1 MQCCVLGPLHIVT
14 DQGEVRR
21 PKGEKQRLL
30 LATLLLHAPRVASAD
45 RLVHTLWGDRPP
57 NDPAAALRT
66 QIARLRAMLA
76 DAGTDAQP
84 LRSEPHGYRLAVDA
98 KDVDAGRFDVLQR
111 EARDTAS
118 ASRSLALL
126 DEGLALWR
134 GEPFEECTDLPPFL
148 GEIVRLKELRTGAAE
163 RRIECLLALGRTS
176 EALAAAEALAH
187 SDPLRERPR
196 ALCMEALHRAG
207 RTHEALSLFQ
217 AFRRL
222 LAEELGLD
230 PSPALRE
237 LEARILR
244 HGGPS
249 NDSPDD
255 PERPAPPSARTRLP
269 APLTRMIGRASE
281 QASIRRLLQSTRLL
295 TLTGAGGSG
304 KTRLALAVSHQ
315 IQESAADALVWVPLD
330 ATSDPAFVAQ
340 EVAAAA
346 GAREHP
352 GRCAVE
358 ALRDLLA
365 RRAVVIVLDNCEH
378 VLDACASLVEAVLG
392 ACPGVS
398 VMATSREPLGIAG
411 EITLPVPPLRVPDAD
426 ARLAALGRYESVQLF
441 VERAQAAVPAFELT
455 AENAAA
461 VARICRQL
469 DGIPL
474 ALELAAARVRVLS
487 PMEISTRLE
496 SSLELLSGGSRS
508 TRPRHQTLRAAI
520 GWSYRLLPDTERVL
534 LERLSVFS
542 GGFTLDAV
550 EAVCSDD
557 KIVERPRVLDVL
569 AGLVAKS
576 LVIAHQRDGVTRY
589 RLLEVVRSHARE
601 CLMARRE
608 DTPLRH
614 RHAEHFAAMAEDAEP
629 LLLSPRRADTGRR
642 LSGDQENI
650 RAALAWAVSDPAG
663 SETAY
668 RLVGSL
674 WWFWHYVGRFGE
686 ARHWAE
692 ATLALSPYA
701 VARQLRARALYTAA
715 MACWLVGDPIAAQP
729 YGEESTR
736 IARELAEPS
745 LLVRA
750 ISAYAFA
757 LRDVGEMERAKR
769 LAGECV
775 TVARRAGF
783 PPTEMGFALWI
794 QCTALLDAGDVE
806 PAEAAAKEAERLWRA
821 TGDRWGLSMV
831 LHGLAMARLGVGELD
846 GAAGHFREAVEL
858 LRGDGEPYFITRCIE
873 GLAIVRVQQGR
884 ADVASRLFGAAEA
897 IRATIEAP
905 LLAFEEARYRRTVE
919 ILAPLL
925 ETQKRAEA
933 WAEGRAM
940 TLDEAIGY
948 ALGDGQGKR

>member
-14 DQGEVRR
+14 ERGEVRR
-21 PKGEKQRLL
+21 PKGEKQRVL

-45 RLVHTLWGDRPP
+45 RLVQTLWGDQPP

-66 QIARLRAMLA
+66 QISRLRAMLA
-76 DAGTDAQP
+76 DGAADHHP
-84 LRSEPHGYRLAVDA
+84 LRSEPHGYRLAVDVQ
-98 KDVDAGRFDVLQR
+98 DVDAGRFDALQR
-111 EARDTAS
+111 AARDTAS

-163 RRIECLLALGRTS
+163 QRIECLLALGRTS
-176 EALAAAEALAH
+176 EALAAAEVLVHA
-187 SDPLRERPR
+187 DPLRERPR

-207 RTHEALSLFQ
+207 RAHEALSLFQ

-230 PSPALRE
+230 PSPALRD

-244 HGGPS
+244 HRGPATH
-249 NDSPDD
+249 SPD
-255 PERPAPPSARTRLP
+255 APGTLAPLSARSRLP
-269 APLTRMIGRASE
+269 APLTRMIGRANE
-281 QASIRRLLQSTRLL
+281 QASILRLLQSTRLL

-315 IQESAADALVWVPLD
+315 LQENAADTLIWAPLD
-330 ATSDPAFVAQ
+330 ATADPAFVAH

-352 GRCAVE
+352 GRSAIETLCE
-358 ALRDLLA
+358 LFA
-365 RRAVVIVLDNCEH
+365 RREIFVVLDNCEH

-398 VMATSREPLGIAG
+398 VMATSREPLGITG
-411 EITLPVPPLRVPDAD
+411 EVTLPVPPLRVPDAD

-441 VERAQAAVPAFELT
+441 VERARAAVPAFELT
-455 AENAAA
+455 EENASA

-496 SSLELLSGGSRS
+496 DSLELLSGGSRS
-508 TRPRHQTLRAAI
+508 TLARHQTLPAAI
-520 GWSYRLLPDTERVL
+520 DWSYQLLPHPERIL

-542 GGFTLDAV
+542 GGFSLDAV

-557 KIVERPRVLDVL
+557 HVVERARVLDVL
-569 AGLVAKS
+569 SGLVAKS
-576 LVIAHQRDGVTRY
+576 LVIANPRDGGTRY
-589 RLLEVVRSHARE
+589 RLLEVVRSCARE
-601 CLMARRE
+601 RLGVRGE
-608 DTPLRH
+608 DTSFRR
-614 RHAEHFAAMAEDAEP
+614 RHAEHFAAVAEHAEP

-642 LSGDQENI
+642 LLGDYENV
-650 RAALAWAVSDPAG
+650 RAALAWAVSDPREN
-663 SETAY
+663 ETAY

-692 ATLALSPYA
+692 ATLALSTSNVP
-701 VARQLRARALYTAA
+701 RRLRARALYTAA
-715 MACWLVGDPIAAQP
+715 MACWLVGDPVAAQP

-757 LRDVGEMERAKR
+757 LRDVGELERAKR
-769 LAGECV
+769 LASECV
-775 TVARRAGF
+775 AVARRAGF

-794 QCTALLDAGDVE
+794 QCTALLDAGDVG
-806 PAEAAAKEAERLWRA
+806 PAETAAKEAEMLWRA

-846 GAAGHFREAVEL
+846 EAAGHFREAVEL

-873 GLAIVRVQQGR
+873 GLAIVRVHQGR
-884 ADVASRLFGAAEA
+884 ADAASRLFGAAEA

-905 LLAFEEARYRRTVE
+905 LLGFEEARYRRTVE
-919 ILAPLL
+919 ILVPLL
-925 ETQKRAEA
+925 ESQKRAEA
-933 WAEGRAM
+933 WAQGRAM

-948 ALGDGQGKR
+948 ALGDG